1 MQSNLANSH
10 QRLGRLE
17 EALRRCKETY
27 TLDIEVNGKE
37 QEETLRA
44 ANNYAST
51 LNVLKRF
58 EEARVFTQNDSRGAD
73 VFSEKDI
80 DSRSK

>member
-1 MQSNLANSH
+1 M
-10 QRLGRLE
+10 
-17 EALRRCKETY
+17 Y
-27 TLDIEVNGKE
+27 TLEGWSSTARNM
-37 QEETLRA
+37 EETLRA

-58 EEARVFTQNDSRGAD
+58 EEAKALLRKTMPVARR
-73 VFSEKDI
+73 FSEKDI